1 MDKVVYCS
9 ECHIMFFD
17 VSAKTCH
24 ICREGTL
31 LDITHL
37 IKNAAQHSV
46 QADELACDDIYHDF
60 LLQWEEVNFC
70 DVCGTP
76 IRR

>member
-9 ECHIMFFD
+9 ECHVMFFD
-17 VSAKTCH
+17 VEARTCH

-37 IKNAAQHSV
+37 IKNAAQQSV
-46 QADELACDDIYHDF
+46 QADLLLSAPHSQSCACDECLAKFDTTF
-60 LLQWEEVNFC
+60 K
-70 DVCGTP
+70 P
-76 IRR
+76 ASR

>member
-1 MDKVVYCS
+1 MTEEEAEWLEQICFIEDELPWQKFINRVG
-9 ECHIMFFD
+9 
-17 VSAKTCH
+17 KTVRRARH
-24 ICREGTL
+24 
-31 LDITHL
+31 
-37 IKNAAQHSV
+37 AFQHSV